1 MSYGLEVFDRF
12 SRELLSRNLPQPAAR
27 LEVRAWFHPNR
38 ESRWF
43 IVPGLVGMRR
53 MVVVLAVPSL
63 SRARTR
69 HLRSTLRGALSAVR
83 DRHRQIS
90 PARLSGL
97 GEVSLIVV
105 AARFGFGV
113 PWRGDLAF
121 LYLALMLFMLALA
134 GNGLAI

>member
-1 MSYGLEVFDRF
+1 MPFHH
-12 SRELLSRNLPQPAAR
+12 SRERELGTLDR
-27 LEVRAWFHPNR
+27 LFVAPFRPFEIA
-38 ESRWF
+38 
-43 IVPGLVGMRR
+43 IGK
-53 MVVVLAVPSL
+53 
-63 SRARTR
+63 
-69 HLRSTLRGALSAVR
+69 
-83 DRHRQIS
+83 IS